1 MGFFTLFCG
10 YFTEKNMTFRRLFLI
25 AGIAFALLSCVEPVD
40 LTGFVDNMPDPPVG
54 LNFDFEV
61 RDETHKLQLS
71 ADDKGVWWT
80 ELKREDEVPIESPK
94 IIQVMDQ
101 SSFAGIEWYCDSPT
115 ALTEKQGVR
124 RRADN
129 SEWLIITPG
138 TAPFTNAKTY
148 QMVVVGTKNGQK
160 FGTSVFIKVVGN
172 SP

>member
-1 MGFFTLFCG
+1 MAFS
-10 YFTEKNMTFRRLFLI
+10 RLFLI
-25 AGIAFALLSCVEPVD
+25 TGIALALFSCVQPVD
-40 LTGFVDNMPDPPVG
+40 LKGFVDHMPDSPIG
-54 LNFDFEV
+54 LNFDYEV
-61 RDETHKLQLS
+61 NDESPKLQLS
-71 ADDKGVWWT
+71 ADEQGVWWT

-101 SSFAGIEWYCDSPT
+101 SSFTGIEWYCESPT
-115 ALTEKQGVR
+115 ALTAAHGVR
-124 RRADN
+124 RAN

-138 TAPFTNAKTY
+138 TAPFTDAKTY